1 MSNSKSLR
9 KLVIIPVHNEIGKIG
24 KVLRKFKGSIVDKIC
39 LVLDFPTKTI
49 LDEIEINSREIHVP
63 IHMIKNGVK
72 KGVGNALRNGIMYA
86 LEEGFDI
93 IVVMAG
99 SNKDD
104 PQEIPSLLAP
114 IIKEDYD
121 YVQGSRFKNGGISK
135 NNPLFRKLFSR
146 LYPYMWNLLTNNRF
160 TEITNGFRAYKSS
173 IFNDT
178 RINIFQSWLDHYGL
192 EYYIHY
198 KVSTLGYKIKEVPVS
213 KVYPYRNKGGY
224 SNISPLKDWW
234 DIISPLIYLKIGAR
248 R

>member
-1 MSNSKSLR
+1 MNKEKSYR

-24 KVLRKFKGSIVDKIC
+24 KVLSKFKSSTVDEIC
-39 LVLDFPTKTI
+39 LVLDFPTTAI
-49 LDEIEINSREIHVP
+49 LDEIEINSRETCVP
-63 IHMIKNGVK
+63 IHMIKNGAK
-72 KGVGNALRNGIMYA
+72 KGVGNAIRDGIIYA

-99 SNKDD
+99 NNKDD

-121 YVQGSRFKNGGISK
+121 YVQGSRFMNGGISK
-135 NNPLFRKLFSR
+135 KNPLFRKLFSR
-146 LYPYMWNLLTNNRF
+146 LYPFMWSLLTNNRF

-173 IFNDT
+173 IFSDS

-198 KVSTLGYKIKEVPVS
+198 KVSTLGYKITEVPVS

-234 DIISPLIYLKIGAR
+234 DIIGPLIYLKIGAR